1 MFKKAKTLLLGALV
15 LPAMFAVGCGDDH
28 THTLTKTDAVANTC
42 TTAGN
47 SAYYTC
53 ECGEYFSDAEGK
65 NAIEKDSWILSATG
79 HIDENEDS
87 ICDTCRNG
95 EAVRIGD
102 NSYASLPA
110 AYAAANSGATIK
122 LMADIDLETA
132 ITVDKNITIDLN
144 GKTVT
149 AVNDTEGNGLF
160 MVVGTAT
167 LTINGD
173 GILNSATQ
181 ANPWGMAIFAKET
194 SRVVINGGTFT
205 NKGTCHV
212 DYDEHG
218 NPVKCNNEVIYA
230 RDNAVITING
240 GNYVGAKGNSEL
252 IYASGNGQII
262 INGGSF
268 EALEKAADLG
278 GDEYALLNCYD
289 AHYKAGTANIT
300 VKGGKYKDFNPAN
313 NTSEGPNTNFV
324 AEGYTS
330 TQDGE
335 YWVVSK

>member
-15 LPAMFAVGCGDDH
+15 LPAMFAVGCDDH

-218 NPVKCNNEVIYA
+218 DPVKCNNEVIYA

-240 GNYVGAKGNSEL
+240 GNFVGNTDNPDYGAKFTLNLKDNHTS
-252 IYASGNGQII
+252 ASIV
-262 INGGSF
+262 
-268 EALEKAADLG
+268 
-278 GDEYALLNCYD
+278 
-289 AHYKAGTANIT
+289 
-300 VKGGKYKDFNPAN
+300 VKGGTFKAFNPAEAD
-313 NTSEGPNTNFV
+313 TEPAPYKPWNFV
-324 AEGYTS
+324 ADGY
-330 TQDGE
+330 Q
-335 YWVVSK
+335 VVNSGDLYTVVPVLQQA